1 MAIDMTLSGT
11 GERVPNYLKS
21 DTYTFELDFAKAL
34 AAKGEALATDDV
46 FQVFTVPAGCVVE
59 CACISPVTVVNSEAT
74 VVTLDLGDGTGTA
87 RYVDGFDA
95 TATTEGVP
103 VMTVQKFY
111 PAADTV
117 DVLLQALTGTLSSGK
132 VIISIRVFELTI

>member
-1 MAIDMTLSGT
+1 MAVDMTFSGT
-11 GERVPNYLKS
+11 GTKVPNYIKS
-21 DTYTFELDFAKAL
+21 DTYKFELDFAKAL
-34 AAKGEALATDDV
+34 TAKGSALAANDV
-46 FQVFTVPAGCVVE
+46 FEVFNVPAGCVVE
-59 CACISPVTVVNSEAT
+59 YACISPDTAVNSEAT
-74 VVTLDLGDGTGTA
+74 AVTLDLGDGTGTA

-132 VIISIRVFELTI
+132 VKISIRVFELTI